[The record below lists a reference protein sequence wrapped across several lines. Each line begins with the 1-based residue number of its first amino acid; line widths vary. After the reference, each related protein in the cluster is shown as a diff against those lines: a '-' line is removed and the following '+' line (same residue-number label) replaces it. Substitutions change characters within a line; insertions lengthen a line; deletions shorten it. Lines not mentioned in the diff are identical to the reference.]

1 MYLNIECMISTG
13 GTSFKEDIMRL
24 KNTVHVIVGTP
35 GRIFDLMKKKIV
47 DTTHCDILVLDEA
60 DKLLSV
66 DFIPIIEKIIGQMN
80 QNKQMMLFSATFPMS
95 VK

>member
-1 MYLNIECMISTG
+1 MNIECMISTG

-24 KNTVHVIVGTP
+24 NNTVHVIVGTP
-35 GRIFDLMKKKIV
+35 GRIYDLMKKRILE
-47 DTTHCDILVLDEA
+47 TSHCDILVLDEA

-66 DFIPIIEKIIGQMN
+66 DFIPIIEKIVNRMN
-80 QNKQMMLFSATFPMS
+80 QSKQMMLFSATFPMS

>member
-1 MYLNIECMISTG
+1 MISTG

-24 KNTVHVIVGTP
+24 NNTVHVIVGTP
-35 GRIFDLMKKKIV
+35 GRIYDLMKKRILE
-47 DTTHCDILVLDEA
+47 TSHCDILVLDEA

-66 DFIPIIEKIIGQMN
+66 DFIPIIEKIVNRMN
-80 QNKQMMLFSATFPMS
+80 QSKQMMLFSATFPMS